1 MKYGPLQWPGW
12 PQELPSA
19 CRCLLQP
26 GCPAAS
32 SGPTDPELQPRMS
45 SHSLTELTGD
55 RGNDRNNVIRRYREN
70 HLHLKLN
77 IKFHFTDV
85 FFRLWRVTVPL
96 VAAAGVLI
104 ILASPQAK
112 CQLRAEVANL
122 VGGSG
127 KPKLPR
133 EQLICSKVRTQE

>member
-1 MKYGPLQWPGW
+1 
-12 PQELPSA
+12 
-19 CRCLLQP
+19 
-26 GCPAAS
+26 
-32 SGPTDPELQPRMS
+32 MS

-55 RGNDRNNVIRRYREN
+55 RGKDRNNVIRRYREN

-77 IKFHFTDV
+77 IIFHFTDV

-112 CQLRAEVANL
+112 CQLRVEAANL